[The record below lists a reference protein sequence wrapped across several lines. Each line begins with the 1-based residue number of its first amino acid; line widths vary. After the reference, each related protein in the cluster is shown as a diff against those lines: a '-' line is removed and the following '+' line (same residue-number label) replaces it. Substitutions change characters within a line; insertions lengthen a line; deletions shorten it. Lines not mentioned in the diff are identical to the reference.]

1 MHVSGALHERYAPRS
16 VHPVHPMA
24 HHHHIYPE
32 PAFVDTDSVL
42 HVSGVAGARVAH
54 SADVTPAVPG
64 TARLTVDTLT
74 VKQLPFTAAASLARH
89 MTSRRMQKLIVI
101 HFFPGDKRV
110 LAHCKLRKR
119 RGVLCDADGRALP
132 GIQSGL

>member
-54 SADVTPAVPG
+54 SADDVTGTLKFPLHSEHGQPAAIESMQQDNTLLGGSGPG
-64 TARLTVDTLT
+64 
-74 VKQLPFTAAASLARH
+74 
-89 MTSRRMQKLIVI
+89 
-101 HFFPGDKRV
+101 G
-110 LAHCKLRKR
+110 KR
-119 RGVLCDADGRALP
+119 RRRRQQIVANLRGRESRL
-132 GIQSGL
+132 IFWW